1 MKHFFGNELFLDS
14 AKAKKIY
21 DSVKDLP
28 IIDYHCHLDE
38 RMIESDAKF
47 ENIGK
52 LWLAGDHYKWRA
64 MRLCGVDEAYIT
76 GEKSDEEKFFAYA
89 RIMPLLSGN
98 ALYYWTH
105 MELKQIFGIN
115 EPLNEESAARIYKQA
130 NEKLKDISVRTFLK
144 QFKVEY
150 VATTNDPIDLL
161 QSHGRYGETVVAPT
175 FRPDKLYAPDG
186 EYLCKLGKAAG
197 VEIQTL
203 ADMLCALEN
212 RLDYF
217 VLKGCR
223 ISDHGFER
231 FPEAYADYEQAKTLF
246 EKRESW
252 TAEEKD
258 AFFGFL
264 LVWLAREYKKRGMIM
279 QIHFAV
285 IRNNNAAMFSRC
297 GADSGFDLIGE
308 EQSIKPLVKFFNR
321 LTDDERPETVIYT
334 LNDSNLAALAAAT
347 GAFRHVKAGAAWWFN
362 DTVQG
367 IRKNLSV
374 IAEYAALGTNY
385 GMLTDSR
392 SFSSYARFD
401 FFRRILSDYLGDLVE
416 KGEYDFAAAMQ
427 TAKNICYYN
436 IKGAL
441 AL

>member
-1 MKHFFGNELFLDS
+1 MKEFFGDELLLNS
-14 AKAKKIY
+14 AKAKTIY
-21 DSVKDLP
+21 ASVKDLP

-38 RMIESDAKF
+38 RMIESNAGF
-47 ENIGK
+47 TNLGK

-76 GEKSDEEKFFAYA
+76 GEKSDEEKFLAYA
-89 RIMPLLSGN
+89 RIMPLLAGN

-105 MELKQIFGIN
+105 MELKQIFGID
-115 EPLNEESAARIYKQA
+115 EPLNETSAARIYERA
-130 NEKLKDISVRTFLK
+130 NEKLKELSVSALLRQYRVK
-144 QFKVEY
+144 Y
-150 VATTNDPIDLL
+150 IATTNDPLDAL
-161 QSHGRYGETVVAPT
+161 QSHGRYGDTVVAPT
-175 FRPDKLYAPDG
+175 FRPDPLYAPSE
-186 EYLCKLGKAAG
+186 EYLCKLGETAG
-197 VEIQTL
+197 VEIRTL
-203 ADMLCALEN
+203 DDMLCAVEN

-217 VLKGCR
+217 VSKGCR

-231 FPEAYADYEQAKTLF
+231 FPAAYADYERAKTLF
-246 EKRESW
+246 AKRGSW

-264 LVWLAREYKKRGMIM
+264 LVWLAREYQKRGMIM

-285 IRNNNAAMFSRC
+285 IRNNNSAMYSRC

-308 EQSIKPLVKFFNR
+308 GQSVKALVQFFDC
-321 LTDDERPETVIYT
+321 LTDDERPKTVIYT
-334 LNDSNLAALAAAT
+334 LNDSNLPALAAVT

-374 IAEYAALGTNY
+374 LAEYAALGTNY

-392 SFSSYARFD
+392 SFSSYSRFD

-416 KGEYDFAAAMQ
+416 KGEYDLAAALQ
-427 TAKNICYYN
+427 TARNVCYCN